1 MPSIAVAATDGM
13 PFFELAIPC
22 HVFGTDVFGSG
33 GALGW
38 SADFGPGEALGRGGG
53 FGPEEAFGPVGV
65 VTADSATGRGAG
77 DHRGVGRSR
86 RAAAPTGSAR
96 PGDSRGPDGAE
107 WNRRTAPEGWYDLRV
122 CAIDTAEGDARARSW
137 FRARTPYGADDLV
150 TADTVLV
157 PASADVYGDP
167 PRELVDALR
176 EAHRRGARVV
186 SLCSGAFTL
195 AATGLL
201 DGRTATTHWGY
212 ARLLGERYPAVRVD
226 PSVLYVDHGDVIT
239 GAGATASI
247 DVCLHLV
254 RQDFGVEAANAV
266 ARRLVAPAHRP
277 GGQAQFIQAPL
288 PERTDD
294 SLAPLLHWAAQRLAE
309 PLTVADLARQA
320 HTSPRTLI
328 RRFHAATGT
337 TPMQWL
343 QAQRIAR
350 ARELLEA
357 SDASVDRVA
366 ELCGLGTAANLRR
379 RFTKAVGVPPN
390 DYRRTFRARRVA

>member
-1 MPSIAVAATDGM
+1 MA
-13 PFFELAIPC
+13 
-22 HVFGTDVFGSG
+22 
-33 GALGW
+33 
-38 SADFGPGEALGRGGG
+38 SADAGAGAGTRRARGGG
-53 FGPEEAFGPVGV
+53 PGDAAGLVGFSLDSGLDSGLGSGRPE
-65 VTADSATGRGAG
+65 
-77 DHRGVGRSR
+77 
-86 RAAAPTGSAR
+86 
-96 PGDSRGPDGAE
+96 DSRGPDGSRADGSRASE
-107 WNRRTAPEGWYDLRV
+107 AGRDRQAAPDGWYDLRV
-122 CAIDTAEGDARARSW
+122 CAVGTAEDDARARSW
-137 FRARTPYGADDLV
+137 FRARTPHGVDDLV

-167 PRELVDALR
+167 PGELVDALR

-288 PERTDD
+288 PERTDE

-309 PLTVADLARQA
+309 PLTVADLARRA

-390 DYRRTFRARRVA
+390 DYRRTFRARRAA

>member
-22 HVFGTDVFGSG
+22 HVFGTDVFGRGGVLAWG
-33 GALGW
+33 GAN
-38 SADFGPGEALGRGGG
+38 
-53 FGPEEAFGPVGV
+53 
-65 VTADSATGRGAG
+65 
-77 DHRGVGRSR
+77 GRSGDGGR
-86 RAAAPTGSAR
+86 PGGAAAGGMPGGDGSGEDVTG
-96 PGDSRGPDGAE
+96 GSRVA
-107 WNRRTAPEGWYDLRV
+107 APEGWYDLRV
-122 CAIDTAEGDARARSW
+122 CAIGTAEGDARARSW
-137 FRARTPYGADDLV
+137 FRASTPHGAEELV

-157 PASADVYGDP
+157 PASADVHGDP
-167 PRELVDALR
+167 PGELLDALR

-247 DVCLHLV
+247 DVCLHLI
-254 RQDFGVEAANAV
+254 RKDFGVEAANAV
-266 ARRLVAPAHRP
+266 ARQLVAPAHRP
-277 GGQAQFIQAPL
+277 GGQAQFIEAPL

-294 SLAPLLHWAAQRLAE
+294 SLAPLLHWAGQRLGE
-309 PLTVADLARQA
+309 PLTVADLARHA
-320 HTSPRTLI
+320 HTSPRTLA

-390 DYRRTFRARRVA
+390 DYRRTFRARRTA